1 MDGENWREPAEL
13 ARAYAPA
20 IYRLA
25 YARTGSRADAEDIMQ
40 EVFVRLLRT
49 RPDFADRAHARAW
62 LLRVA
67 ANCANDWFRAPW
79 RRREGP
85 LTDSL
90 PAPEHEDGDVVEI
103 TALVTKDAVI
113 PHRFENIPE
122 VNMRLLKA
130 VKEYER
136 RAARAILTGSR
147 AEAVEALKCNPL
159 VAEDTISRKLV
170 DKYIEYN
177 KEFGVVWKG

>member
-40 EVFVRLLRT
+40 EVFVRLLRAG
-49 RPDFADRAHARAW
+49 PDFADRAHARAW

-90 PAPEHEDGDVVEI
+90 PAPEHEDGGVVEAVLALPAKYRTAVHLYYYEELSVAEIAKI
-103 TALVTKDAVI
+103 TGKS
-113 PHRFENIPE
+113 ES
-122 VNMRLLKA
+122 A
-130 VKEYER
+130 VKSR
-136 RAARAILTGSR
+136 LFRARALLR
-147 AEAVEALKCNPL
+147 EMLK
-159 VAEDTISRKLV
+159 EDDDVSERL
-170 DKYIEYN
+170 
-177 KEFGVVWKG
+177 

>member
-1 MDGENWREPAEL
+1 MDGENWRTPAEL

-40 EVFVRLLRT
+40 EVFVRLLRAG
-49 RPDFADRAHARAW
+49 PDFADRAHARAW

-90 PAPEHEDGDVVEI
+90 PAPEHEDGGVVEAVLALPAKYRTAVHLYYYEELSVAEIAKI
-103 TALVTKDAVI
+103 TGKS
-113 PHRFENIPE
+113 ES
-122 VNMRLLKA
+122 A
-130 VKEYER
+130 VKSR
-136 RAARAILTGSR
+136 LFRARAMLR
-147 AEAVEALKCNPL
+147 EALK
-159 VAEDTISRKLV
+159 EDDDVSERL
-170 DKYIEYN
+170 
-177 KEFGVVWKG
+177 

>member
-20 IYRLA
+20 IFRLA

-40 EVFVRLLRT
+40 EVFVRLLRAG
-49 RPDFADRAHARAW
+49 PDFADRAHARAW

-85 LTDSL
+85 LTDAL
-90 PAPEHEDGDVVEI
+90 PAPEHEDGGVVEAVLALPAKYRTAVHLYYYEELSVAEIAKI
-103 TALVTKDAVI
+103 TGKS
-113 PHRFENIPE
+113 ES
-122 VNMRLLKA
+122 A
-130 VKEYER
+130 VKSR
-136 RAARAILTGSR
+136 LFRARGMLRLELEGGDEHI
-147 AEAVEALKCNPL
+147 
-159 VAEDTISRKLV
+159 
-170 DKYIEYN
+170 
-177 KEFGVVWKG
+177 

>member
-1 MDGENWREPAEL
+1 MDGENWRTPAEL

-40 EVFVRLLRT
+40 EVFVRLLRAG
-49 RPDFADRAHARAW
+49 PDFADRAHARAW

-90 PAPEHEDGDVVEI
+90 PAPEHEDGGVVEAVLALPAKYR
-103 TALVTKDAVI
+103 TAVHLYYYEELSVAEIAKI
-113 PHRFENIPE
+113 MGKSEG
-122 VNMRLLKA
+122 A
-130 VKEYER
+130 VKSR
-136 RAARAILTGSR
+136 LFRARALLR
-147 AEAVEALKCNPL
+147 DMLK
-159 VAEDTISRKLV
+159 EDDDVSERL
-170 DKYIEYN
+170 
-177 KEFGVVWKG
+177 

>member
-13 ARAYAPA
+13 AKAYAPA
-20 IYRLA
+20 IFRLA

-40 EVFVRLLRT
+40 EVFVRLLRAG
-49 RPDFADRAHARAW
+49 PDFADRAHARAW

-90 PAPEHEDGDVVEI
+90 PAPEYEDGGVVEAVLALPAKYRTAVHLYYYEELSVAEIAKI
-103 TALVTKDAVI
+103 TGKS
-113 PHRFENIPE
+113 ES
-122 VNMRLLKA
+122 A
-130 VKEYER
+130 VKSR
-136 RAARAILTGSR
+136 LFRARAMLR
-147 AEAVEALKCNPL
+147 EALK
-159 VAEDTISRKLV
+159 EDDDVSERL
-170 DKYIEYN
+170 
-177 KEFGVVWKG
+177 

>member
-1 MDGENWREPAEL
+1 MDGENWRTPAEL

-40 EVFVRLLRT
+40 EVFVRLLRA
-49 RPDFADRAHARAW
+49 RPDFADREHARAW

-90 PAPEHEDGDVVEI
+90 PAPEHEDGGVVEAVLALPAKYR
-103 TALVTKDAVI
+103 TAVHLYYYEELSVAEIAKI
-113 PHRFENIPE
+113 IGRSEG
-122 VNMRLLKA
+122 A
-130 VKEYER
+130 VKSR
-136 RAARAILTGSR
+136 LFRARSLLR
-147 AEAVEALKCNPL
+147 DALK
-159 VAEDTISRKLV
+159 EDDDVSERL
-170 DKYIEYN
+170 
-177 KEFGVVWKG
+177 

>member
-40 EVFVRLLRT
+40 EVFVRLLRAG
-49 RPDFADRAHARAW
+49 PDFADRAHARAW

-90 PAPEHEDGDVVEI
+90 PAPEHEDGGVVEAVLALPAKYRTAVHLYYYEELGVAEIAKI
-103 TALVTKDAVI
+103 TGKS
-113 PHRFENIPE
+113 ES
-122 VNMRLLKA
+122 A
-130 VKEYER
+130 VKSR
-136 RAARAILTGSR
+136 LFRARAMLR
-147 AEAVEALKCNPL
+147 EALK
-159 VAEDTISRKLV
+159 EDDDVSERL
-170 DKYIEYN
+170 
-177 KEFGVVWKG
+177 

>member
-40 EVFVRLLRT
+40 EVFVRLLRAG
-49 RPDFADRAHARAW
+49 PDFADRAHARAW

-85 LTDSL
+85 LTDAL
-90 PAPEHEDGDVVEI
+90 PAPEHEDGGVVEAVLALPAKYRTAVHLYYYEELSVAEIAKI
-103 TALVTKDAVI
+103 TGKS
-113 PHRFENIPE
+113 ES
-122 VNMRLLKA
+122 A
-130 VKEYER
+130 VKSR
-136 RAARAILTGSR
+136 LFRARAMLRAA
-147 AEAVEALKCNPL
+147 LK
-159 VAEDTISRKLV
+159 EDDDVSERL
-170 DKYIEYN
+170 
-177 KEFGVVWKG
+177 

>member
-40 EVFVRLLRT
+40 EVFVRLLRA
-49 RPDFADRAHARAW
+49 RPDFADREHARAW

-90 PAPEHEDGDVVEI
+90 PAPEHEDGGVVEAVLALPAKYRTAVHLYYYEELSVAEIAKI
-103 TALVTKDAVI
+103 TGKS
-113 PHRFENIPE
+113 ES
-122 VNMRLLKA
+122 A
-130 VKEYER
+130 VKSR
-136 RAARAILTGSR
+136 LFRARAMLR
-147 AEAVEALKCNPL
+147 EALK
-159 VAEDTISRKLV
+159 EDDDVSERL
-170 DKYIEYN
+170 
-177 KEFGVVWKG
+177 

>member
-1 MDGENWREPAEL
+1 MDGENWRTPAEL

-40 EVFVRLLRT
+40 EVFVRLLRAG
-49 RPDFADRAHARAW
+49 PDFADRAHARAW

-90 PAPEHEDGDVVEI
+90 PAPEHEDGGVVEAVLALPAKYRAAVHLYYYEELSVAEIAKI
-103 TALVTKDAVI
+103 TGKS
-113 PHRFENIPE
+113 ES
-122 VNMRLLKA
+122 A
-130 VKEYER
+130 VKSR
-136 RAARAILTGSR
+136 LFRARAMLR
-147 AEAVEALKCNPL
+147 EALK
-159 VAEDTISRKLV
+159 EDDDVSERL
-170 DKYIEYN
+170 
-177 KEFGVVWKG
+177 

>member
-1 MDGENWREPAEL
+1 MDGENWRTPAEL

-40 EVFVRLLRT
+40 EVFVRLLRAG
-49 RPDFADRAHARAW
+49 PDFADRAHARAW

-90 PAPEHEDGDVVEI
+90 PAPEHEDGGVVEAVLALPAKYR
-103 TALVTKDAVI
+103 TAVHLYYYEELSVAEIAAVLGKS
-113 PHRFENIPE
+113 EG
-122 VNMRLLKA
+122 A
-130 VKEYER
+130 VKSR
-136 RAARAILTGSR
+136 LFRARALLR
-147 AEAVEALKCNPL
+147 RYLK
-159 VAEDTISRKLV
+159 EDDDVSERL
-170 DKYIEYN
+170 
-177 KEFGVVWKG
+177 

>member
-1 MDGENWREPAEL
+1 MDGENWRTPAEL

-40 EVFVRLLRT
+40 EVFVRLLRAG
-49 RPDFADRAHARAW
+49 PDFADRAHARAW

-79 RRREGP
+79 RRRDGP

-90 PAPEHEDGDVVEI
+90 PAPEHEDGGVVEAVLALPAKYRTAVHLYYYEELSVAEIAKI
-103 TALVTKDAVI
+103 TGKS
-113 PHRFENIPE
+113 ES
-122 VNMRLLKA
+122 A
-130 VKEYER
+130 VKSR
-136 RAARAILTGSR
+136 LFRARAMLR
-147 AEAVEALKCNPL
+147 EALK
-159 VAEDTISRKLV
+159 EDDDVSERL
-170 DKYIEYN
+170 
-177 KEFGVVWKG
+177 

>member
-13 ARAYAPA
+13 AKAYAPA

-40 EVFVRLLRT
+40 EVFVRLLRAG
-49 RPDFADRAHARAW
+49 PDFADRAHARAW

-90 PAPEHEDGDVVEI
+90 PAPEHEDGGVVEAVLALPAKYRTAVHLYYYEELSVTEIAKI
-103 TALVTKDAVI
+103 TGKS
-113 PHRFENIPE
+113 ES
-122 VNMRLLKA
+122 A
-130 VKEYER
+130 VKSR
-136 RAARAILTGSR
+136 LFRARAMLR
-147 AEAVEALKCNPL
+147 EALK
-159 VAEDTISRKLV
+159 EDDDVSERL
-170 DKYIEYN
+170 
-177 KEFGVVWKG
+177 

>member
-40 EVFVRLLRT
+40 EVFVRLLRA

-90 PAPEHEDGDVVEI
+90 PAPEHEDGGVVEAVLALPAKYRTAVHLYYYEELSVAEIAKI
-103 TALVTKDAVI
+103 TGKS
-113 PHRFENIPE
+113 ES
-122 VNMRLLKA
+122 A
-130 VKEYER
+130 VKSR
-136 RAARAILTGSR
+136 LFRARAMLR
-147 AEAVEALKCNPL
+147 EALK
-159 VAEDTISRKLV
+159 EDDDVSERL
-170 DKYIEYN
+170 
-177 KEFGVVWKG
+177 

>member
-1 MDGENWREPAEL
+1 MDGENWRKPAEL

-40 EVFVRLLRT
+40 EVFVRLLRAG
-49 RPDFADRAHARAW
+49 PDFADRAHARAW

-90 PAPEHEDGDVVEI
+90 PAPEHEDGGVVEAVLALPAKYRTAVHLYYYEELSVAEIAKI
-103 TALVTKDAVI
+103 TGKS
-113 PHRFENIPE
+113 ES
-122 VNMRLLKA
+122 A
-130 VKEYER
+130 VKSR
-136 RAARAILTGSR
+136 LFRARAMLR
-147 AEAVEALKCNPL
+147 EALK
-159 VAEDTISRKLV
+159 EDDDVSERL
-170 DKYIEYN
+170 
-177 KEFGVVWKG
+177 

>member
-20 IYRLA
+20 IFRLA

-40 EVFVRLLRT
+40 EVFVRLLRAE
-49 RPDFADRAHARAW
+49 PDFADRAHARAW

-85 LTDSL
+85 LTDAL
-90 PAPEHEDGDVVEI
+90 PAPEHEDGGVVEAVLALPAKYRTAVHLYYYEELSVAEIAKI
-103 TALVTKDAVI
+103 TGKS
-113 PHRFENIPE
+113 ES
-122 VNMRLLKA
+122 A
-130 VKEYER
+130 VKSR
-136 RAARAILTGSR
+136 LFRARAMLR
-147 AEAVEALKCNPL
+147 EALK
-159 VAEDTISRKLV
+159 EDDDVSERL
-170 DKYIEYN
+170 
-177 KEFGVVWKG
+177 

>member
-20 IYRLA
+20 IFRLA

-40 EVFVRLLRT
+40 EVFVRLLRA

-90 PAPEHEDGDVVEI
+90 PAPEHEDGGVVEAVLALPAKYRTAVHLYYYEELSVAEIAKI
-103 TALVTKDAVI
+103 TGKS
-113 PHRFENIPE
+113 ES
-122 VNMRLLKA
+122 A
-130 VKEYER
+130 VKSR
-136 RAARAILTGSR
+136 LFRARAMLR
-147 AEAVEALKCNPL
+147 EALK
-159 VAEDTISRKLV
+159 EDDDVSERL
-170 DKYIEYN
+170 
-177 KEFGVVWKG
+177 

>member
-1 MDGENWREPAEL
+1 MDGENWRTPAEL

-40 EVFVRLLRT
+40 EVFVRLLRAG
-49 RPDFADRAHARAW
+49 PDFADRAHARAW

-67 ANCANDWFRAPW
+67 ANCAYDWFRAPW

-90 PAPEHEDGDVVEI
+90 PAPEHEDGGVVEAVLALPAKYRAAVHLYYYEELSVAEIAKI
-103 TALVTKDAVI
+103 TGKS
-113 PHRFENIPE
+113 ES
-122 VNMRLLKA
+122 A
-130 VKEYER
+130 VKSR
-136 RAARAILTGSR
+136 LFRARAMLR
-147 AEAVEALKCNPL
+147 EALK
-159 VAEDTISRKLV
+159 EDDDVSERL
-170 DKYIEYN
+170 
-177 KEFGVVWKG
+177 